1 MTILKDPGDEVQ
13 GERIICIYR
22 KRSSEF
28 LIPLTAGHRAI
39 KTVIKGMPA
48 RVIVDKL
55 WRFEI

>member
-48 RVIVDKL
+48 REQEKSI
-55 WRFEI
+55 